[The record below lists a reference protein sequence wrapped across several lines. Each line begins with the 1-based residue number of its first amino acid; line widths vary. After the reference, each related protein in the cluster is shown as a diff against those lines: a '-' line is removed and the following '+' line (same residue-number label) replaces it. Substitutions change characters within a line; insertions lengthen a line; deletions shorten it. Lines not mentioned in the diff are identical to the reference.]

1 MWPITFASPAPTLSI
16 DDVHVWRID
25 LDTGSAR
32 REQLAAHLS
41 ADERARAARFH
52 TPELARRYRVAH
64 GALREILGA
73 YLDQAPAAVA
83 FTADPQG
90 KPQLTTPTLA
100 FNLTH
105 AGPLALVALT
115 AGRAVGVDVEQ
126 VCTLDDARLVAERFF
141 APEEVLAW
149 DRLTGAETMRAFFA
163 CWTRKEAYLKALGSG
178 LARPLDSFVVN
189 VDPAEPARLLQ
200 DVVDA
205 SASARWRLATLDLGS
220 AAIGAVAVEAP
231 LNDLQTFT
239 LAAEPI

>member
-25 LDTGSAR
+25 LDAGSPR

-41 ADERARAARFH
+41 TDEQTRAARFH

-73 YLDQAPAAVA
+73 YLDEIPGAVA
-83 FTADPQG
+83 FSLDPQG
-90 KPQLTTPTLA
+90 KPRLNTPALA

-105 AGPLALVALT
+105 AGPLALVALA
-115 AGRAVGVDVEQ
+115 AGRALGVDVEQ
-126 VCTLDDARLVAERFF
+126 VRALDDARLVAERFF
-141 APEEVLAW
+141 APEEVQAW
-149 DRLTGAETMRAFFA
+149 NRLTGSEPMRAFFA

-189 VDPAEPARLLQ
+189 VDPVEPARLLH
-200 DVVDA
+200 DAVDA
-205 SASARWRLATLDLGS
+205 SAPARWRLATLDLGP

-231 LNDLQTFT
+231 LDRLKTFT
-239 LAAEPI
+239 LAPEPT